1 MKTEVINFRVSEE
14 VRKMLDFK
22 SNAADK
28 TKTQFLID
36 LIILNEV
43 KFDESSNIIQL
54 IFQLRKIGN
63 NVNQIAHALN
73 LANMNNDLSDFNYK
87 NLLNQLVLIEHRL
100 NQLLKAKSIRND

>member
-1 MKTEVINFRVSEE
+1 MKTEVINFRASEE
-14 VRKMLDFK
+14 VRKILDFK
-22 SNAADK
+22 SQSANK

-36 LIILNEV
+36 LIVVGEV

-100 NQLLKAKSIRND
+100 NQLSKAKG